1 MALPD
6 CQTIALERE
15 GRILRLTL
23 NRPEVRNAMN
33 RQMVAELDAVI
44 TALADERDLSVV
56 VLRGAGGHF
65 CAGGDLRDMSSQNDE
80 DDPDASLRSF
90 NRKFGAMLMAIEALP
105 QIIVAVVEGTVR
117 GGGMGIVA
125 VSDVALTT
133 TDVTFAMP
141 EVTLGLPPAQIAPF
155 VTRRIGLTQARRLTL
170 TGERVDAESARKM
183 GFVHEVEPDTTA
195 LEARLEKLLAQIRRT
210 APGAVGGTKPLVL
223 GTGVVP
229 MPELL
234 DRAAGVFADCV
245 QSAEGREGL
254 AAFAEKRKP
263 AWAEE

>member
-6 CQTIALERE
+6 CETLALKRE
-15 GRILRLTL
+15 GLILRLTL

-33 RQMVAELDAVI
+33 RQMIGELDAVI
-44 TALADERDLSVV
+44 TALADETDISVV

-65 CAGGDLRDMSSQNDE
+65 CAGGDLRDMSSQNE
-80 DDPDASLRSF
+80 ESDPDATLRNF
-90 NRKFGAMLMAIEALP
+90 NRKFGGMLMAIEALP

-133 TDVTFAMP
+133 ADVTFAMP

-170 TGERVDAESARKM
+170 TGERVDADTACAM
-183 GFVHEVEPDTTA
+183 GFVHEVVADTAA
-195 LEARLEKLLAQIRRT
+195 LEARLEKLLRQIRRT

-223 GTGVVP
+223 GTGVTP
-229 MPELL
+229 LPELL
-234 DRAAGVFADCV
+234 DQAAGVFADCV

-254 AAFAEKRKP
+254 AAFAEKRSP
-263 AWAEE
+263 SWVDE

>member
-1 MALPD
+1 
-6 CQTIALERE
+6 
-15 GRILRLTL
+15 
-23 NRPEVRNAMN
+23 
-33 RQMVAELDAVI
+33 
-44 TALADERDLSVV
+44 
-56 VLRGAGGHF
+56 
-65 CAGGDLRDMSSQNDE
+65 
-80 DDPDASLRSF
+80 
-90 NRKFGAMLMAIEALP
+90 
-105 QIIVAVVEGTVR
+105 
-117 GGGMGIVA
+117 
-125 VSDVALTT
+125 
-133 TDVTFAMP
+133 
-141 EVTLGLPPAQIAPF
+141 